1 MTTLVPSPS
10 LEICDS
16 PVPNTAGRASA
27 EPEGAKIKKKRCWF
41 LTPYLHWREEA
52 PYWKRHCSS
61 ASYTCPGA
69 TVGYRKS
76 RFRGSLSR
84 HVPRPELSKKQT
96 YNSIVSCNKGAFSP
110 LCMISRVRLEKQRP
124 PPPPGRLPPAALPA
138 SFRHQKKHTFDI
150 DAFPSKRKTPQSTR
164 LKRNDLLRLCH
175 CVLLACTSLLK
186 PQGKLAGK
194 RAASRGSCVRARDY
208 V

>member
-1 MTTLVPSPS
+1 MSSFHFPCKNLFSVLKCCLMDDECLTTLVPSPS
-10 LEICDS
+10 LEICNS
-16 PVPNTAGRASA
+16 PIPNTASRASD
-27 EPEGAKIKKKRCWF
+27 EPEGRKKRCWF

-96 YNSIVSCNKGAFSP
+96 YNSIVSCNK
-110 LCMISRVRLEKQRP
+110 E
-124 PPPPGRLPPAALPA
+124 
-138 SFRHQKKHTFDI
+138 TFLHLQD
-150 DAFPSKRKTPQSTR
+150 Q
-164 LKRNDLLRLCH
+164 
-175 CVLLACTSLLK
+175 
-186 PQGKLAGK
+186 QG
-194 RAASRGSCVRARDY
+194 
-208 V
+208 

>member
-1 MTTLVPSPS
+1 M
-10 LEICDS
+10 
-16 PVPNTAGRASA
+16 
-27 EPEGAKIKKKRCWF
+27 AKVFWIGGKDQEWVSRRRGWF

-96 YNSIVSCNKGAFSP
+96 YNRIVSYTKEA
-110 LCMISRVRLEKQRP
+110 LCLWG
-124 PPPPGRLPPAALPA
+124 GR
-138 SFRHQKKHTFDI
+138 QTYKCQGWI
-150 DAFPSKRKTPQSTR
+150 IKRAP
-164 LKRNDLLRLCH
+164 
-175 CVLLACTSLLK
+175 SLLDPNMSHVIR
-186 PQGKLAGK
+186 PQNCQCRKLVGDLNWQVVIGDIKHQHLLIWGSAEAWAETFHQ
-194 RAASRGSCVRARDY
+194 RQRGAIGLP
-208 V
+208 

>member
-1 MTTLVPSPS
+1 MSQM
-10 LEICDS
+10 
-16 PVPNTAGRASA
+16 G
-27 EPEGAKIKKKRCWF
+27 GKKRCWF

-96 YNSIVSCNKGAFSP
+96 YNSIVSCNKETFLHLHHQQVYIGKRCPP
-110 LCMISRVRLEKQRP
+110 LSSHPAPTESSHFNTI
-124 PPPPGRLPPAALPA
+124 AALTHVLGGR
-138 SFRHQKKHTFDI
+138 SFAVIFYI
-150 DAFPSKRKTPQSTR
+150 DTFPSK
-164 LKRNDLLRLCH
+164 
-175 CVLLACTSLLK
+175 
-186 PQGKLAGK
+186 
-194 RAASRGSCVRARDY
+194 
-208 V
+208 